1 MLETVTTRPVI
12 IAPSILSADF
22 SILGQETSGVIEAGA
37 DWVHIDVMDGHFVPN
52 LTFGP
57 VVIKSLRRHTQAVF
71 DCHLMI
77 SPVDAYLD
85 AFADAGADII
95 TVHAEATTH
104 LDRTVQA
111 IKARGCKAG
120 VALCPGTHEDALTYV
135 LDQLD
140 LVLIMTVNPGFGGQ
154 SFLSSQLPKIR
165 RVREMIGD
173 RDIKL
178 ELDGGIAPDNI
189 GACVEAGADVF
200 VAGSSVF
207 RGGANRY
214 AENIAAL
221 RSGAA
226 VG

>member
-1 MLETVTTRPVI
+1 
-12 IAPSILSADF
+12 
-22 SILGQETSGVIEAGA
+22 
-37 DWVHIDVMDGHFVPN
+37 
-52 LTFGP
+52 
-57 VVIKSLRRHTQAVF
+57 
-71 DCHLMI
+71 
-77 SPVDAYLD
+77 
-85 AFADAGADII
+85 
-95 TVHAEATTH
+95 
-104 LDRTVQA
+104 
-111 IKARGCKAG
+111 
-120 VALCPGTHEDALTYV
+120 
-135 LDQLD
+135 
-140 LVLIMTVNPGFGGQ
+140 MTVNPGFGGQ